1 MVLAAASAVSG
12 CMTVSQPAGQAG
24 SGQSSGPPLPSSV
37 TPVVPTVS
45 ILQLPA
51 HEVLGTFRPEPPAA
65 TGPTAPPA
73 GAPARSRPRLR
84 SRTAAPVAPRPR
96 ARLAAPPAAGANV
109 CELGKVYGG
118 WASNSDAARI
128 CGEAYGN

>member
-24 SGQSSGPPLPSSV
+24 SGPPSGPPLPSV

-45 ILQLPA
+45 IVQLPA
-51 HEVLGTFRPEPPAA
+51 HEVLGTFRPEPSAA

-73 GAPARSRPRLR
+73 GAPAQPRPRLR
-84 SRTAAPVAPRPR
+84 P
-96 ARLAAPPAAGANV
+96 
-109 CELGKVYGG
+109 
-118 WASNSDAARI
+118 
-128 CGEAYGN
+128 